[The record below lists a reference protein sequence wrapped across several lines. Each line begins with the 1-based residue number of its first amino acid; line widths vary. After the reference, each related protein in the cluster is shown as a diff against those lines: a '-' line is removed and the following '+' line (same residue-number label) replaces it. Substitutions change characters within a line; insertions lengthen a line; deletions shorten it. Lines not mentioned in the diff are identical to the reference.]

1 MLLVNRTELKNLNE
15 QLKKIKASEE
25 RIDFIVSNYE
35 TIGNVFH
42 KLLLHSGF
50 FVTSNFEELDEILR
64 RLSLNKEKNID
75 YLETLD
81 YISYLLK
88 RRRYYYEELE
98 NVFEKYRA
106 NINIKS
112 LFNHIERIKGEI
124 LKGFSLDGHE
134 YPKFIVESQFDHIL
148 DSIPEIINFIK
159 VNNIALQ
166 DIKETK
172 KQAEIN
178 NEIIRIVSHSW
189 SIRSHLLSIMME
201 LTKVEKV
208 TNYNYKGHTFDF
220 VYMSLHNLPYWSQ
233 LETYRDL
240 NYTSYMNHIEQEEKI
255 RLMMDVGFIKNFSS
269 DLLHIDWSKNARY
282 FSNEAINSSLELIE
296 MVYGDLEDSFLVEDS
311 KFKIKDLVEVLKKMF
326 ELQFI
331 KRDSMEENN
340 KVSEITVYG
349 EKSIIRAL
357 GLSNK
362 HLKLLRLL
370 AFNLGSAG
378 PKEHLISFKPLIRH
392 GKLYYI
398 IPSHFNNVSIE
409 KCIDKILSSEV
420 KLETNKNG
428 KKGYKFE
435 ETIGVFFREMNI
447 EFARVER
454 DGRKD
459 IPEFDGI
466 FIIDEYVFYYDA
478 KASIKPENTMEA
490 YNNLQT
496 IVAKGFSQIIE
507 RTKAL
512 ADDTK
517 RKIIEEKSGLKLNNK
532 KLAPFILSNHFYFNG
547 YRELLFFENDEE
559 LQVPII
565 DFNTLKEIISSR
577 QISLWNYDNKIK
589 KYRKT
594 LHKYKNAEELY
605 NYLCNQINGLIT
617 ENYPTYQITED
628 SIAFKIVKPLE
639 IANNIRTI

>member
-1 MLLVNRTELKNLNE
+1 MILVNGTKLKELNKDLR
-15 QLKKIKASEE
+15 KIKSSEE
-25 RIDFIVSNYE
+25 RIDFIVNNYE
-35 TIGNVFH
+35 SIGGVFH

-50 FVTSNFEELDEILR
+50 FVTSNPDELDDIFR

-88 RRRYYYEELE
+88 RRQYYK
-98 NVFEKYRA
+98 EKLDNIFRKHGA

-112 LFNHIERIKGEI
+112 LFNQIERIKGEM
-124 LKGFSLDGHE
+124 LKGFSLDGYE
-134 YPKFIVESQFDHIL
+134 YPKYILESQFNHIL
-148 DSIPEIINFIK
+148 DSIPEIISFIK
-159 VNNIALQ
+159 LNSIKVQN
-166 DIKETK
+166 IKETK
-172 KQAEIN
+172 KQIEIN
-178 NEIIRIVSHSW
+178 NEIIRIISHSS
-189 SIRSHLLSIMME
+189 SIRSHLLSIMMG

-208 TNYNYKGHTFDF
+208 TNYNYNGHIFDF
-220 VYMSLHNLPYWSQ
+220 VYISLHNLPYWSQ
-233 LETYRDL
+233 LEIYRDL
-240 NYTSYMNHIEQEEKI
+240 NYRLYMNHIEQEEKI
-255 RLMMDVGFIKNFSS
+255 RLMKEVGLIKNFSS
-269 DLLHIDWSKNARY
+269 ELLHIDWSKNALY
-282 FSNEAINSSLELIE
+282 FSNEAVNRSLELIE
-296 MVYGDLEDSFLVEDS
+296 MVYGDLEDSFIVENS
-311 KFKIKDLVEVLKKMF
+311 KFNIKDLVEVLKKLF

-331 KRDSMEENN
+331 KSDSIEEN
-340 KVSEITVYG
+340 KKISETIVYG

-362 HLKLLRLL
+362 HIKVLRLL
-370 AFNLGSAG
+370 AFDLGSAG

-420 KLETNKNG
+420 KLEMNRDG

-435 ETIGVFFREMNI
+435 ETIEVFFREMNI

-459 IPEFDGI
+459 IPEFDGM
-466 FIIDEYVFYYDA
+466 FLIDEYVFYYDA

-512 ADDTK
+512 TDDTK
-517 RKIIEEKSGLKLNNK
+517 RLIIEEKSGLKLKNK

-547 YRELLFFENDEE
+547 YRELLFYENNEE
-559 LQVPII
+559 IRVPII
-565 DFNTLKEIISSR
+565 DFNTLKQIIASK
-577 QISLWNYDNKIK
+577 QVTLWNYDNKLK

-594 LHKYKNAEELY
+594 FQKYINAEQFY
-605 NYLCNQINGLIT
+605 NYLCNQINGLET
-617 ENYPTYQITED
+617 ENSPTYQITED
-628 SIAFKIVKPLE
+628 SIAFKIVKPLKIKE
-639 IANNIRTI
+639 